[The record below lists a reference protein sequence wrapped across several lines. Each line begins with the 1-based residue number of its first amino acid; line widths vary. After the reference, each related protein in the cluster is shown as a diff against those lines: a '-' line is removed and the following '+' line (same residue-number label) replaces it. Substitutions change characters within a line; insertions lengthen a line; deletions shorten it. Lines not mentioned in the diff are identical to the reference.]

1 MGNKAAE
8 LKPQH
13 YKALE
18 LLGEGSLS
26 IKEVAD
32 ACGIDHGVMYAL
44 YEGDIAKVGTVAALF
59 RAELEKQSIKNSEQT
74 RVLRKDSSKKALYM
88 INERLTHLKTGGK
101 LGEKEVR
108 EVTRIMNAL
117 SKSTPTVEFNQ
128 NVSIYKGYSP
138 EEIVHEFKR
147 LSAIAKHT
155 LDGRGVPSS
164 GKGRAGEIPQAPRH
178 GDSMEEV

>member
-8 LKPQH
+8 LRPEH

-18 LLGEGSLS
+18 LLGEGALS

-32 ACGIDHGVMYAL
+32 ACSIDQGVMYAL

-88 INERLTHLKTGGK
+88 VNERLTHLKNSPK

-117 SKSTPTVEFNQ
+117 SKATPTVEFNQ
-128 NVSIYKGYSP
+128 QVSIYKGYTP

-164 GKGRAGEIPQAPRH
+164 GKGRAGEIPQAPRP
-178 GDSMEEV
+178 GDSVEEV